1 MNYLDIILLAVIGLF
16 LIRGLARGFVKEVF
30 ALGSMVIGFYAASNL
45 HQYLDPH
52 LAIYM
57 DNSGAVKAL
66 SFVIIFAAIILVSW
80 GISKLIREFLEVTL
94 LAWVDRGAGAVFGML
109 EGLIICT
116 LLIMGV
122 RYIAPNADVLHES
135 KLLPLLDPAIELV
148 ADMAPDS
155 VRQTLHDNGISLP

>member
-30 ALGSMVIGFYAASNL
+30 ALGSMVVGFLAASNL
-45 HQYLDPH
+45 HQFLDPH

-66 SFVIIFAAIILVSW
+66 SFVIIFAAVILVSW

-94 LAWVDRGAGAVFGML
+94 LAWVDRGAGAVFGAL

-116 LLIMGV
+116 LLVLGL
-122 RYIAPNADVLHES
+122 RYIVPSADVLQQS
-135 KLLPLLDPAIELV
+135 QLVPLLDPAMALM
-148 ADMAPDS
+148 ADLAPDS
-155 VRQTLHDNGISLP
+155 VRQTLRENGIALP